1 MPAKSA
7 RPGGVGPTGAG
18 AEGAGTRRQKP
29 GEKSRSKTGS
39 VLSSKRELLSR
50 STTED
55 RLSVVAASKSQARS
69 NSASGTG
76 SNATSAPGEVADRLH
91 SAAIH
96 LLRRLRREDDASGLP
111 APQLSALSVI
121 VFGGPIT
128 LGALAAAEQVRPPTI
143 TKLVVALETA
153 GLVAREADTDD
164 GRVTRVR
171 ATARGTRL
179 LQDGRQRRVASLEA
193 SVLGLSRDEREQLAS
208 AIPILERIV
217 RGS

>member
-7 RPGGVGPTGAG
+7 R
-18 AEGAGTRRQKP
+18 
-29 GEKSRSKTGS
+29 
-39 VLSSKRELLSR
+39 
-50 STTED
+50 
-55 RLSVVAASKSQARS
+55 VATPESL
-69 NSASGTG
+69 
-76 SNATSAPGEVADRLH
+76 ADRLH

-128 LGALAAAEQVRPPTI
+128 LGALAQAEQVRPPTI
-143 TKLVVALETA
+143 TKLVATLEEA
-153 GLVAREADTDD
+153 GLVTREADRDD
-164 GRVTRVR
+164 RRVTRVK

-179 LQDGRQRRVASLEA
+179 LQDGRQRRVATLET
-193 SVLGLSRDEREQLAS
+193 SVKELSRGERELLAR

-217 RGS
+217 RGA